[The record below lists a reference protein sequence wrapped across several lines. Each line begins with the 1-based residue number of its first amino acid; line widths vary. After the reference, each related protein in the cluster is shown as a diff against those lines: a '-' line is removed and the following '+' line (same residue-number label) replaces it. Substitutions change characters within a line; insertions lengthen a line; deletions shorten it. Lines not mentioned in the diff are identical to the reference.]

1 MKLGRLLVEMADRI
15 IGSGGAKA
23 RPADFLNRVL
33 SEAGVKAF
41 SDPLGA
47 VRFPA
52 PEVIWQAWKRPG
64 SKQWDYIKR
73 YVEVIAGPK
82 EVLERPLVT
91 GDILV
96 RIALGEPGLGHLALI
111 ADPQLWRREELAGAG
126 LIPEGSRPGRYV
138 QVVEGG
144 VRPHRLWEGFARR
157 LGKENG
163 QLSHESLILRI
174 VGVDRPAA
182 EGRTVAFEYA
192 TEDLGAVTQDFSLR
206 EIADGTLGKLPDDIL
221 AAILTNGESDANDL
235 TNRVFWQNH
244 PDLKDQKLDPKA
256 KDRKTQALREEWVRI
271 LRRQVKP
278 IIWLRQVIDELDQH
292 RGDIPREFLLGWI
305 AAESD
310 GKVATISSLG
320 ERGYYQI
327 MWKGGEAKAQL
338 GLTEAEFRRLRTDRE
353 FSMEQGIR
361 LAEIYRSIS

>member
-1 MKLGRLLVEMADRI
+1 M
-15 IGSGGAKA
+15 
-23 RPADFLNRVL
+23 
-33 SEAGVKAF
+33 
-41 SDPLGA
+41 
-47 VRFPA
+47 
-52 PEVIWQAWKRPG
+52 
-64 SKQWDYIKR
+64 
-73 YVEVIAGPK
+73 
-82 EVLERPLVT
+82 
-91 GDILV
+91 
-96 RIALGEPGLGHLALI
+96 
-111 ADPQLWRREELAGAG
+111 
-126 LIPEGSRPGRYV
+126 
-138 QVVEGG
+138 
-144 VRPHRLWEGFARR
+144 
-157 LGKENG
+157 
-163 QLSHESLILRI
+163 
-174 VGVDRPAA
+174 
-182 EGRTVAFEYA
+182 AFEYA

-206 EIADGTLGKLPDDIL
+206 ETADGTLGKLPDDIL

-244 PDLKDQKLDPKA
+244 LDLKDQKLDPKA

-310 GKVATISSLG
+310 GKVATVSSLG
-320 ERGYYQI
+320 ERGYFQI

-361 LAEIYRSIS
+361 LAEIYRQHFLKKYPAVPDRSELLWRLTKGRHALPTALDNALDRLVKAGTAITWGAVTQEAAQDGKGRQSDV